1 VTKNAKMIS
10 LAAIAAV
17 LIIIVVVVSRDM
29 ILWRPQ
35 EFQCEDG
42 SRRTIDIRDFTTK
55 YSGYSV
61 ELEANVQDK
70 AKVSTKVAPVQLQQL
85 TEALQNA
92 QEFRKFVVA
101 GYNSCGITKA
111 QYSDYGARFQTLD
124 ALAREINQLAASP
137 SLSAEQSKNLAT
149 LIAQFAELA
158 RKTGTETGRQPTNK
172 VQQST
177 SGPGSPAVQGVQG
190 DVTITVDQSSGEA
203 KPKKPP
209 AEKKS
214 DQKK

>member
-1 VTKNAKMIS
+1 MTKNTKVIS
-10 LAAIAAV
+10 LAAIAAA
-17 LIIIVVVVSRDM
+17 LIIVVLVMSRDM
-29 ILWRPQ
+29 FLRRPQ

-42 SRRTIDIRDFTTK
+42 PRRTIDMRDFATR

-85 TEALQNA
+85 TEALQNT

-111 QYSDYGARFQTLD
+111 QYSEYGARFQALD
-124 ALAREINQLAASP
+124 ALAREINQLTASP
-137 SLSAEQSKNLAT
+137 SLSAEQSKNLTT

-158 RKTGTETGRQPTNK
+158 QKAGTETGQQPMNK

-190 DVTITVDQSSGEA
+190 DVTITVDQSSGDA
-203 KPKKPP
+203 KPKK
-209 AEKKS
+209 AADKKPE
-214 DQKK
+214 QKK

>member
-1 VTKNAKMIS
+1 MTKNTKTIS
-10 LAAIAAV
+10 LAVVAAALV
-17 LIIIVVVVSRDM
+17 TVVIVVSRDM
-29 ILWRPQ
+29 LLRRPH
-35 EFQCEDG
+35 EFECGDG
-42 SRRTIDIRDFTTK
+42 PRRTIDMRDFATK
-55 YSGYSV
+55 YSGNSV

-111 QYSDYGARFQTLD
+111 QYSEYGARFQALD
-124 ALAREINQLAASP
+124 ALAREINQLTGSP
-137 SLSAEQSKNLAT
+137 TRSTEQDKNLAS
-149 LIAQFAELA
+149 LIVQFAELA
-158 RKTGTETGRQPTNK
+158 RKAGTETGPQPTK

-203 KPKKPP
+203 KPKKP
-209 AEKKS
+209 AEKKPE
-214 DQKK
+214 QKK

>member
-1 VTKNAKMIS
+1 VTKNAKAIS
-10 LAAIAAV
+10 LAAIAAALV
-17 LIIIVVVVSRDM
+17 IVVIVISRDV
-29 ILWRPQ
+29 ILRRPK
-35 EFQCEDG
+35 EFQCGDG
-42 SRRTIDIRDFTTK
+42 PRRTIDIRDFTTK

-101 GYNSCGITKA
+101 GYNSCGITKT
-111 QYSDYGARFQTLD
+111 QYSEYGARFQALD
-124 ALAREINQLAASP
+124 ALAREINQLTGSP

-158 RKTGTETGRQPTNK
+158 QKAGTETGQQPTNK

-190 DVTITVDQSSGEA
+190 DVTITVDQSGGEA
-203 KPKKPP
+203 KPKKP
-209 AEKKS
+209 AEKKPE
-214 DQKK
+214 QKK

>member
-1 VTKNAKMIS
+1 VTKNTKVIS
-10 LAAIAAV
+10 LAAIAVALV
-17 LIIIVVVVSRDM
+17 TVVIVMSRDM
-29 ILWRPQ
+29 ILRRPQ
-35 EFQCEDG
+35 EFQCGDG
-42 SRRTIDIRDFTTK
+42 PRRTIDMRDFATR

-70 AKVSTKVAPVQLQQL
+70 AKVSTRVAPVQLQQL
-85 TEALQNA
+85 TEALQNT

-101 GYNSCGITKA
+101 GYNSCGITKT
-111 QYSDYGARFQTLD
+111 QYSEYGARFQALD
-124 ALAREINQLAASP
+124 ALAREINQLTASP

-158 RKTGTETGRQPTNK
+158 RKTGTETGQQPTNK
-172 VQQST
+172 VRQST

-190 DVTITVDQSSGEA
+190 NVTITVDQSSGDT
-203 KPKKPP
+203 KPKKP

>member
-1 VTKNAKMIS
+1 MTKNTKVIS
-10 LAAIAAV
+10 LAAIAAA
-17 LIIIVVVVSRDM
+17 LIIVVLVMSRDM
-29 ILWRPQ
+29 FLRRPQ

-42 SRRTIDIRDFTTK
+42 PRRTIDMRDFATR

-85 TEALQNA
+85 TEALQNT

-111 QYSDYGARFQTLD
+111 QYSEYGARFQALD
-124 ALAREINQLAASP
+124 ALAREINQLTASP
-137 SLSAEQSKNLAT
+137 SLSAEQSKNLTT

-158 RKTGTETGRQPTNK
+158 QKAGTETGQQPMNK

-203 KPKKPP
+203 KPKK
-209 AEKKS
+209 AADKKPE
-214 DQKK
+214 QKK

>member
-1 VTKNAKMIS
+1 MTKNTKVIS
-10 LAAIAAV
+10 LAAIAAA
-17 LIIIVVVVSRDM
+17 LIIVVLVMSRDM
-29 ILWRPQ
+29 FLRRPQ

-42 SRRTIDIRDFTTK
+42 PRRTIDMRDFATR

-85 TEALQNA
+85 TEALQNT

-111 QYSDYGARFQTLD
+111 QYSESGARFQALD
-124 ALAREINQLAASP
+124 ALAREINQLTASP
-137 SLSAEQSKNLAT
+137 SLSAEQSKNLTT

-158 RKTGTETGRQPTNK
+158 QKAGTETGQQPMNK

-190 DVTITVDQSSGEA
+190 DVTITVDQSSGDA
-203 KPKKPP
+203 KPKK
-209 AEKKS
+209 AADKKPE
-214 DQKK
+214 QKK

>member
-1 VTKNAKMIS
+1 MTKNTKVIS
-10 LAAIAAV
+10 LAAITAA
-17 LIIIVVVVSRDM
+17 LIIVVLVMSRDM
-29 ILWRPQ
+29 FLRRPQ

-42 SRRTIDIRDFTTK
+42 PRRTIDMRDFATR

-85 TEALQNA
+85 TEALQNT

-111 QYSDYGARFQTLD
+111 QYSEYGARFQALD
-124 ALAREINQLAASP
+124 ALAREINQLTASP
-137 SLSAEQSKNLAT
+137 SLSAEQSKNLTT

-158 RKTGTETGRQPTNK
+158 QKAGTETGQQPMNK

-190 DVTITVDQSSGEA
+190 DVTITVDQSSGDA
-203 KPKKPP
+203 KPKK
-209 AEKKS
+209 AADKKPE
-214 DQKK
+214 QKK

>member
-1 VTKNAKMIS
+1 MTKNTKVIS
-10 LAAIAAV
+10 LAAIAAA
-17 LIIIVVVVSRDM
+17 LIIVVLVMSRDM
-29 ILWRPQ
+29 FLRRPQ

-42 SRRTIDIRDFTTK
+42 PRRTIDMRDFATR

-70 AKVSTKVAPVQLQQL
+70 ARVSTKVAPVQLQQL
-85 TEALQNA
+85 TEALQNT

-111 QYSDYGARFQTLD
+111 QYSEYGARFQALD
-124 ALAREINQLAASP
+124 ALAREINQLTASP
-137 SLSAEQSKNLAT
+137 SLSAEQSKNLTT

-158 RKTGTETGRQPTNK
+158 QKAGTETGQQPMNK

-190 DVTITVDQSSGEA
+190 DVTITVDQSSGDA
-203 KPKKPP
+203 KPKK
-209 AEKKS
+209 AADKKPE
-214 DQKK
+214 QKK

>member
-1 VTKNAKMIS
+1 VTKNTKVIS
-10 LAAIAAV
+10 LAAIAAA
-17 LIIIVVVVSRDM
+17 LIIVVLVMSRDM
-29 ILWRPQ
+29 FLRRPQ

-42 SRRTIDIRDFTTK
+42 PRRTIDMRDFATR

-70 AKVSTKVAPVQLQQL
+70 ARVSTKVAPVQLQQL
-85 TEALQNA
+85 TEALQNT

-111 QYSDYGARFQTLD
+111 QYSEYGARFQALD
-124 ALAREINQLAASP
+124 ALAREINQLTASP
-137 SLSAEQSKNLAT
+137 SLSAEQSKNLTT

-158 RKTGTETGRQPTNK
+158 QKAGTETGQQPMNK

-190 DVTITVDQSSGEA
+190 DVTITVDQSSGDA
-203 KPKKPP
+203 KPKK
-209 AEKKS
+209 AADKKPE
-214 DQKK
+214 QKK

>member
-1 VTKNAKMIS
+1 VTKNTKVIS
-10 LAAIAAV
+10 LAAIAAA
-17 LIIIVVVVSRDM
+17 LIIVVLVMSRDM
-29 ILWRPQ
+29 FLRRPQ

-42 SRRTIDIRDFTTK
+42 PRRTIDMRDFATR

-85 TEALQNA
+85 TEALQNT

-111 QYSDYGARFQTLD
+111 QYSEYGARFQALD
-124 ALAREINQLAASP
+124 ALAREINQLTASP
-137 SLSAEQSKNLAT
+137 SLSAEQSKNLTT

-158 RKTGTETGRQPTNK
+158 QKAGTETGQQPMNK

-190 DVTITVDQSSGEA
+190 DVTITVDQSSGDA
-203 KPKKPP
+203 KPKK
-209 AEKKS
+209 AADKKPE
-214 DQKK
+214 QKK